1 MKVKLFLFVFAVSIV
16 LFACGGQSQRIQE
29 PSESTQDQVPVRPYA
44 ELQVP
49 LKVDLG
55 VFEDGQMVKES
66 TIQLTNTGTD
76 TLHILGA
83 QPDCYCTQIVYFDS
97 VIPAGQRGRLTFT
110 QDLSDFPADTIRKE
124 FGIISND
131 RREQVKHITIVGVKR

>member
-1 MKVKLFLFVFAVSIV
+1 MV
-16 LFACGGQSQRIQE
+16 LLMACGGQSQKGQGDAE
-29 PSESTQDQVPVRPYA
+29 APEEQAPARPYA

-49 LKVDLG
+49 LKVDMG
-55 VFEDGQMVKES
+55 VFEGEQMVKET

-76 TLHILGA
+76 VLYILGA
-83 QPDCYCTQIVYFDS
+83 QPDCYCTEVVYIDS
-97 VIPAGQRGRLTFT
+97 VIPAGQRGRLTIR

-131 RREQVKHITIVGVKR
+131 RREQVKHVMVYGVRR